1 MSTISLLRTLAQ
13 AQIMWLL
20 SFEALK
26 TVLWFSRAWVASPA
40 NWIAD
45 RKMRPFGIEPDW
57 GINSLQYLF
66 LPILPIVTLGMG
78 TTLYYIITKTT
89 GDVYLAA
96 GILSFSYIYASG
108 GIHLDGFVDTLDAL
122 NCHDKDKWQVMKE
135 PHIGALG
142 AYNLNLFQVF
152 FSAGM
157 FYLGIMMKEAP
168 WLVVLLSMSFVMA
181 RLNLLYLVP
190 KAIKQNLFRADE
202 IVHIEP
208 PYTETMRKFSHTV
221 FTTNFRYAFGLLIL
235 SLCVLIALM
244 FGATQL
250 HTPLTQIVFTLVV
263 LFFVN
268 EVIVK
273 RAVQNLGFISGDVFG
288 YSLSVIEAMCLFLTL
303 VSYKANL
310 Y

>member
-1 MSTISLLRTLAQ
+1 MSTLSLLRTLAQ
-13 AQIMWLL
+13 VQTIWLL
-20 SFEALK
+20 SFECLK
-26 TVLWFSRAWVASPA
+26 TVLWFSRAWVTRPA

-45 RKMRPFGIEPDW
+45 KKMRPFGIEPDW

-66 LPILPIVTLGMG
+66 LPILPLVTLGMG
-78 TTLYYIITKTT
+78 TALYYTTLKIT
-89 GDVYLAA
+89 GDTYLAA
-96 GILSFSYIYASG
+96 GILAFSYIYASG
-108 GIHLDGFVDTLDAL
+108 GIHLDGFVDTMDAL

-135 PHIGALG
+135 PYIGALG

-157 FYLGIMMKEAP
+157 FYLGVMMKDSP

-190 KAIKQNLFRADE
+190 KAIDRNLFRADE

-235 SLCVLIALM
+235 SQCVLAALM

-250 HTPLTQIVFTLVV
+250 HTPLTQIFFTLAV

-268 EVIVK
+268 VVIVK

-288 YSLSVIEAMCLFLTL
+288 YSISMIEALCLFLTL
-303 VSYKANL
+303 VCYKANL